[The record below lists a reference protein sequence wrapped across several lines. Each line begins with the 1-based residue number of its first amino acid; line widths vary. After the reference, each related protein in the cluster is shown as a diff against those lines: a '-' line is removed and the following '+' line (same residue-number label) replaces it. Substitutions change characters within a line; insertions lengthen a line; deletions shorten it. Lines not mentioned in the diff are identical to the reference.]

1 MPAWRLSRASM
12 RWLPW
17 PEGADMD
24 KERIAIRPATAADA
38 EAIHD
43 MIRSLAR
50 GLGME
55 DQVSSTPEDLLRFG
69 FGERPVFE
77 ALVAEIEHE
86 TGHGPLGLSLYFFT
100 FSSWAGKRGVYLQ
113 DIFVDPRARGTG
125 LGRRLLAET
134 ARRAAEQGAQF
145 MRLAVDRDNQLARDF
160 YLNAGMIHAERDCI
174 YKAWDE
180 AFTALQQS
188 APGN

>member
-1 MPAWRLSRASM
+1 MDPAA
-12 RWLPW
+12 
-17 PEGADMD
+17 
-24 KERIAIRPATAADA
+24 IVIRPAEAADA
-38 EAIHD
+38 PAIHG

-55 DQVSSTPEDLLRFG
+55 DQVSSTPEDLLRHG
-69 FGERPVFE
+69 FGDQPRFTALIAERDGE
-77 ALVAEIEHE
+77 
-86 TGHGPLGLSLYFFT
+86 PLGLSLYFFT

-113 DIFVDPRARGTG
+113 DIFVDERARGTG
-125 LGRRLLAET
+125 LGKRLLAET
-134 ARRAAEQGAQF
+134 ARRAAAEGARF
-145 MRLAVDRDNQLARDF
+145 MRLAVDRDNQPARDF